1 MKILALESSAGPG
14 SCAVTENGKVLA
26 SAAMNIGM
34 THSQTLLPM
43 LQGMLK
49 NAHLSMADIDV
60 CAVSAGPGSFTG
72 VRIGAAAV
80 KGIAFADEKPCA
92 AVSTLEAMACMLRGT
107 PFDGIICCAM
117 DARCAQ
123 VYTALFICEMGKVTR
138 LAPDEAIS
146 IESLKEKLLS
156 LQRPV
161 MLVGDG
167 AEVCRKAFE
176 GIVQP
181 LYMAP
186 DALRYQ
192 QAVGVAFAAE
202 ALAERGELCSAQEL
216 LPQYLRLPQA
226 ERELRARNGLV

>member
-26 SAAMNIGM
+26 SAVMNIGM

-43 LQGMLK
+43 VQAMLK
-49 NAHLSMADIDV
+49 NAHLSIADIDV

-72 VRIGAAAV
+72 VRIGVAAV
-80 KGIAFADEKPCA
+80 KGIAFADKKSCA
-92 AVSTLEAMACMLRGT
+92 AVSTLEAMACMLRGL
-107 PFDGIICCAM
+107 PFDGVICCAM

-123 VYTALFICEMGKVTR
+123 VYTAIFELENGQPSRIS
-138 LAPDEAIS
+138 PDEAIS
-146 IESLKEKLLS
+146 IEDLKSKLFSLG
-156 LQRPV
+156 RPV

-176 GIVQP
+176 GVIP
-181 LYMAP
+181 DLYMAP

-202 ALAERGELCSAQEL
+202 RLIAQDALCSAAEL

-226 ERELRARNGLV
+226 ERELRAKNGLA

>member
-26 SAAMNIGM
+26 SAVMNISM

-43 LQGMLK
+43 VQAMLK
-49 NAHLSMADIDV
+49 NAHLSIADIDV

-72 VRIGAAAV
+72 VRIGVAAV
-80 KGIAFADEKPCA
+80 KGIAFADKKPCA
-92 AVSTLEAMACMLRGT
+92 AVSTLEAMACMLRGL
-107 PFDGIICCAM
+107 PFDGVICCAM

-123 VYTALFICEMGKVTR
+123 VYTAIFELENGQPSRIS
-138 LAPDEAIS
+138 PDEAIS
-146 IESLKEKLLS
+146 IEDLKAKLLS
-156 LQRPV
+156 LGRPV

-176 GIVQP
+176 GVIP
-181 LYMAP
+181 DLYMAP

-202 ALAERGELCSAQEL
+202 RLIAQDALCSAAEL

-226 ERELRARNGLV
+226 ERELRAKNGLT